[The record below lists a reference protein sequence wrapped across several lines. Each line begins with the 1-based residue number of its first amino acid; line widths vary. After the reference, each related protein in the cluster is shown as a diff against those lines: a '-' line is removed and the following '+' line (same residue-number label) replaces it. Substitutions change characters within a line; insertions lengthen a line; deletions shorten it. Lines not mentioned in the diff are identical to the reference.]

1 MADPEILRGWFDK
14 IERDLAFLY
23 ECFGEVLRDIGQG
36 DLARTL
42 ETLRT
47 GGAKDTPI
55 AAEAVR
61 AELQM
66 LAIAFHLL
74 NIVEENAAAQARC
87 EREDRLGLLTEPGMW
102 GNCLRQLLASGLSA
116 RDIVETLKRV
126 RVEIVLTAHPT
137 EAKRPVV
144 LRQHREL
151 FDEFAALGPDG
162 CARQERAARRERIKT
177 ILERLWRTGEIFLQK
192 PDVSS
197 ELEHITDHLSEIF
210 PQAVL
215 LMHRRLEDAWREA
228 GLDVHDLRGEWHV
241 PVVTFGNW
249 VGGDRDGHPLVT
261 AEVTRRTLVHLRTIA
276 LESLKGRLDH
286 LLRNLTLSDLF
297 QPPPAG
303 LMAAI
308 AEGLA
313 LLDAAGI
320 SAPHA
325 HLHEPWRDFV
335 AIMSARLLATV
346 TGVAG
351 AYAGPG
357 EARRDLELL
366 DSMLREAGA
375 GRLADSEILP
385 VIIHLDTFGFHMA
398 ALDVR
403 QNSEYY
409 ARALAQLLRA
419 AGVADWDYPSWD
431 LGKRRRFLTDELKSL
446 RPLAPRG
453 AVLGEEARETI
464 ACFEA
469 MAEHLHR
476 HGASGVGSFIVS
488 MTRDVSDLLLVY
500 VFCREAGLLEQ
511 DGPRLRCGISVVPLF
526 ETLDD
531 LEHATDILRSFLQH
545 PITAAR
551 VADAGGAR
559 PEQQVMV
566 GYSDSNKDGGI
577 FASQWALSRA
587 QRALSSVGKSCGFN
601 LVFFHGRGG
610 TFSRGAGPTHR
621 FLGALPSGT
630 LEGSI
635 RVTEQGEVIAQ
646 KYGNLPTAV
655 FNLELSVAGVTLATA
670 QYERARG
677 DDPRLVELCERLS
690 GLSRNA
696 YAALLGTPEFF
707 EFWAGATPIDV
718 LEHSFIGSRPA
729 RRSGARTFIG
739 LRAIPWV
746 FSWAQARFYITGWYG
761 LGTAL
766 ERLASET
773 PADYAFLK
781 ANAANFPFLP
791 YVLQNAETSLSS
803 SDLDVMRE
811 YAELVEDAEV
821 RERVF
826 GIIRDEYLRTGRMLG
841 DFFGGSRESR
851 RPRLMKT
858 LAMRAQGLDR
868 LHAHQI
874 RLVREWRELSRN
886 GQTVAAD
893 ELFPS
898 LLLSVNA
905 IASAER
911 TTG

>member
-1 MADPEILRGWFDK
+1 MADREVLRGWFDK

-23 ECFGEVLRDIGQG
+23 ECFGEVLRDIDQA

-42 ETLRT
+42 ETFLS
-47 GGAKDTPI
+47 GEAKSAPVS
-55 AAEAVR
+55 AEAVR

-74 NIVEENAAAQARC
+74 NIVEENAAAQARR

-102 GNCLRQLLASGLSA
+102 GSCLRQLLASGLSA
-116 RDIVETLKRV
+116 GDIVETLERV
-126 RVEIVLTAHPT
+126 RVEVVLTAHPT

-151 FDEFAALGPDG
+151 FDEFAALAPDG
-162 CARQERAARRERIKT
+162 CTRHERATRRERIKT

-197 ELEHITDHLSEIF
+197 ELEHITDHLSQIF

-215 LMHRRLEDAWREA
+215 LMHQRLEDAWREA
-228 GLDVHDLRGEWHV
+228 GLDARDLHGKRQV
-241 PVVTFGNW
+241 PAVTFGNW

-261 AEVTRRTLVHLRTIA
+261 AEVTRQTLSRLRAIA
-276 LESLKGRLDH
+276 IESLHTLLDQ

-297 QPPPAG
+297 QPPPAE

-308 AEGLA
+308 IAGRA
-313 LLDAAGI
+313 RLDAAGI
-320 SAPHA
+320 SAPRA

-335 AIMSARLLATV
+335 AIMKARLMATE
-346 TGVAG
+346 TGAPG
-351 AYAGPG
+351 AYAGPA
-357 EARRDLELL
+357 EARSDLELL
-366 DSMLREAGA
+366 DAMLRTAGA
-375 GRLADSEILP
+375 GRLADAEIRP
-385 VIIHLDTFGFHMA
+385 VIVHLDTFGFHMA

-409 ARALAQLLRA
+409 GRALSQLLRA
-419 AGVADWDYPSWD
+419 AGLADWDYPSWD
-431 LGKRRRFLTDELKSL
+431 FAKRRRFLTEELKSL
-446 RPLAPRG
+446 RPLSPRG
-453 AVLGEEARETI
+453 ATLGEEARSTI

-469 MAEHLHR
+469 MAEQLHR
-476 HGASGVGSFIVS
+476 HGAGGVGSFIVS

-500 VFCREAGLLEQ
+500 VFCREVGLLEE
-511 DGPRLRCGISVVPLF
+511 DGSRLRCGISVVPLF

-531 LEHATDILRSFLQH
+531 LEHATEILRSFLQH

-551 VADAGGAR
+551 VIGADAAR
-559 PEQQVMV
+559 PAQQVMV

-587 QRALSSVGKSCGFN
+587 QRALSSVGKSCGFD

-646 KYGNLPTAV
+646 KYGNLPTAL

-670 QYERARG
+670 QHERARG

-690 GLSRNA
+690 ALSRDA
-696 YAALLGTPEFF
+696 YAELLATPEFF
-707 EFWAGATPIDV
+707 EFWASATPIDV

-729 RRSGARTFIG
+729 RRSGARTFVD

-746 FSWAQARFYITGWYG
+746 FSWAQARFYISGWYG

-766 ERLASET
+766 EKLAADT

-781 ANAANFPFLP
+781 ANATTFPFLP

-803 SDLDVMRE
+803 SDLGVMRE
-811 YAELVEDAEV
+811 YAGLVEDAEI
-821 RERVF
+821 RERVL
-826 GIIRDEYLRTGRMLG
+826 GVIADEYARTERMLG
-841 DFFGGSRESR
+841 EFFGSSRESR

-858 LAMRAQGLDR
+858 LAMRAHGLAR

-874 RLVREWRELSRN
+874 RLMREWRELGRT
-886 GQTVAAD
+886 GQAGAAD

>member
-1 MADPEILRGWFDK
+1 MADHEILRGWFDK

-23 ECFGEVLRDIGQG
+23 ECLAEVLRDIGHDG
-36 DLARTL
+36 LAQTL
-42 ETLRT
+42 ESLRT
-47 GGAKDTPI
+47 GEVKNAPLG
-55 AAEAVR
+55 AEAVR

-74 NIVEENAAAQARC
+74 NIVEENAALQARR

-102 GNCLRQLLASGLSA
+102 GSCLRQLIASGLSA
-116 RDIVETLKRV
+116 HDIVETLERV
-126 RVEIVLTAHPT
+126 RVEVVLTAHPT

-151 FDEFAALGPDG
+151 FDEFAAHESAG
-162 CARQERAARRERIKT
+162 CTRQERAARRDRIKA

-197 ELEHITDHLSEIF
+197 ELEHITDHLSEVF
-210 PQAVL
+210 PEAIL
-215 LMHRRLEDAWREA
+215 RMHRRLEDAWREA
-228 GLDVHDLRGEWHV
+228 GLDVTALHGSRHV
-241 PVVTFGNW
+241 PSVTFGNW

-261 AEVTRRTLVHLRTIA
+261 ADVTRNTLVRLRSVA
-276 LESLKGRLDH
+276 LASLRERLDQ

-297 QPPPAG
+297 QAPPAG
-303 LMAAI
+303 LVAAI
-308 AEGLA
+308 AEGRARLE
-313 LLDAAGI
+313 AAGI
-320 SAPHA
+320 PAPRT

-335 AIMSARLLATV
+335 AIMEARLRATEEDRP
-346 TGVAG
+346 G
-351 AYAGPG
+351 AYAGP
-357 EARRDLELL
+357 EEMRRDLEVLGE
-366 DSMLREAGA
+366 MLRAVGA
-375 GRLADSEILP
+375 DRLADAEIRPAFLQ
-385 VIIHLDTFGFHMA
+385 LDTFGFHMA

-419 AGVADWDYPSWD
+419 AGASDWDYPAWD
-431 LGKRRRFLTDELKSL
+431 FAKRRRFLVEELKTL

-453 AVLGEEARETI
+453 AELGDEARATI
-464 ACFEA
+464 ACFET
-469 MAEHLHR
+469 MADHLRR
-476 HGASGVGSFIVS
+476 HGPGGVGSFIVS

-500 VFCREAGLLEQ
+500 VFCREVGLLEQ
-511 DGPRLRCGISVVPLF
+511 NTRGLRCGISVVPLF

-531 LEHATDILRSFLQH
+531 LAHATDILRDFLQH
-545 PITAAR
+545 PIAASR
-551 VADAGGAR
+551 ASSGAGAR
-559 PEQQVMV
+559 PTQQVMV

-577 FASQWALSRA
+577 FASQWSLSRA
-587 QRALSSVGKSCGFN
+587 QRALSSVGRSCGFD

-655 FNLELSVAGVTLATA
+655 FNLELSVAGVALATA
-670 QYERARG
+670 QHERARG
-677 DDPRLVELCERLS
+677 DDPRMVELCERLS
-690 GLSRNA
+690 GLSRDA
-696 YAALLGTPEFF
+696 YAALLATPGFF
-707 EFWAGATPIDV
+707 DFWAGATPIDV

-729 RRSGARTFIG
+729 RRSGARTFID

-746 FSWAQARFYITGWYG
+746 FSWAQARFYLSGWYG

-766 ERLASET
+766 EALMTQKPE
-773 PADYAFLK
+773 DYAFMK
-781 ANAANFPFLP
+781 ANAATFPFLP

-803 SDLDVMRE
+803 SDLDVMRQ
-811 YAELVEDAEV
+811 YATLVDDVEI
-821 RERVF
+821 RERVLAT
-826 GIIRDEYLRTGRMLG
+826 IREEFERTERMLA

-858 LAMRAQGLDR
+858 LTMRARGLAR
-868 LHAHQI
+868 LHSHQI
-874 RLVREWRELSRN
+874 HLVHQWRAMQRDGKIRE
-886 GQTVAAD
+886 AD